1 MQNRLPQRSRPAFA
15 RDAALRRLR
24 RVTQIAIAATV
35 AAAGAF
41 AALAAG
47 STQTKKTIQ
56 RAPVRKVRATV
67 LIQAPAPPLVAAQH
81 ASASQ
86 SPAPAAPAPPVSA
99 PAPSYSPP
107 VVVSGGS

>member
-1 MQNRLPQRSRPAFA
+1 MQSRLPQRSRPAVA

-24 RVTQIAIAATV
+24 RVTRIAIAV
-35 AAAGAF
+35 MVSAAGAF

-47 STQTKKTIQ
+47 STQTKKTVLRPTARKA
-56 RAPVRKVRATV
+56 RASV
-67 LIQAPAPPLVAAQH
+67 LIQAPAPPLVAAQPE
-81 ASASQ
+81 SAPQ
-86 SPAPAAPAPPVSA
+86 SPAPTAPAPPVSV